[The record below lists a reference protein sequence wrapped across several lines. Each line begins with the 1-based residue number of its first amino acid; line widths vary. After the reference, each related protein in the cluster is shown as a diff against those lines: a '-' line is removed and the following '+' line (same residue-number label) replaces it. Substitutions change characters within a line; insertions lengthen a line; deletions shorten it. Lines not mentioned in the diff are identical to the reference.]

1 MNFKK
6 EYEKAFADI
15 SASDDFKR
23 QLAKELNSAAS
34 PRKRYTPYIG
44 GLAVAA
50 AVALMVGAVYSTGI
64 FRDAQGAQD
73 MKESLVAQESSG
85 VEGNKDIIVQPSLGA
100 EGGNNDAYGQF
111 YASSASWC
119 AGVES
124 DDEKYELFVE
134 FLSGEETEALYA
146 SSEQGFTDDDLLE
159 AGQIAE
165 LAEQLVGAVSAENAT
180 ETNVMYYKAVL
191 KDDKTIVFQIW
202 DEEFVRIAGVDTVY
216 RILK

>member
-34 PRKRYTPYIG
+34 PRKRYTPYVW
-44 GLAVAA
+44 GLAAAA
-50 AVALMVGAVYSTGI
+50 AVVLMVGAVYSTGI
-64 FRDAQGAQD
+64 FRDAQGSQG
-73 MKESLVAQESSG
+73 MEESLVAQESNS
-85 VEGNKDIIVQPSLGA
+85 VEGNKDIDIQPGLGA
-100 EGGNNDAYGQF
+100 EGGKSDAYGQF

-119 AGVES
+119 AGVEG

-146 SSEQGFTDDDLLE
+146 SSEQGFTDDDVLE
-159 AGQIAE
+159 AGQISE
-165 LAEQLVGAVSAENAT
+165 LADKLKGAVPAENAS

-191 KDDKTIVFQIW
+191 KGDINIVFQIW
-202 DEEFVRIAGVDTVY
+202 DEEFVRIAGVHTVY